1 MPANLKRSS
10 AAADKE
16 DTMGTSSSPRGPAA
30 MAPVAALEDR
40 VAAASGI
47 AAFAAILV
55 ALFLLPADAGGGSAA
70 DIAARYSDG
79 SEGYLRAA
87 FAEGLAVA
95 CFLVFVAGLR
105 NALARAEGPART
117 LASAVAIGGT
127 VAAALQL
134 LGYALI
140 ATLAHRT
147 AGDADTDVVIAL
159 YDLSS
164 IASGF
169 SFFALAVFSFAA
181 GTVMIRTGAISRMLG
196 LASLALGALN
206 LAAAGSLSQ
215 DGIFSVHEGLGFL
228 AFALLYLWVLVASIV
243 MLARPATRAVARR
256 GG

>member
-1 MPANLKRSS
+1 MTANLKRRS
-10 AAADKE
+10 AAADE
-16 DTMGTSSSPRGPAA
+16 EHTMGTSSSPRGPAA
-30 MAPVAALEDR
+30 RAPVAAHEDR

-55 ALFLLPADAGGGSAA
+55 ALFLLPADAGGESAA

-79 SEGYLRAA
+79 SEAYLRAA

-95 CFLVFVAGLR
+95 FLIVFVGGLR
-105 NALARAEGPART
+105 NGIARAEGQART
-117 LASAVAIGGT
+117 LSSAVAIGGT

-134 LGYALI
+134 LGFALI
-140 ATLAHRT
+140 ATLAYRT
-147 AGDADTDVVIAL
+147 AGDADADVVIAL

-164 IASGF
+164 ITSGF

-181 GTVMIRTGAISRMLG
+181 GTAMIRTGAISKMLG

-215 DGIFSVHEGLGFL
+215 DGIFSAHEGLGFL
-228 AFALLYLWVLVASIV
+228 AFALLYIWVLVASIV
-243 MLARPATRAVARR
+243 MLVRPATRAVARR
-256 GG
+256 GE